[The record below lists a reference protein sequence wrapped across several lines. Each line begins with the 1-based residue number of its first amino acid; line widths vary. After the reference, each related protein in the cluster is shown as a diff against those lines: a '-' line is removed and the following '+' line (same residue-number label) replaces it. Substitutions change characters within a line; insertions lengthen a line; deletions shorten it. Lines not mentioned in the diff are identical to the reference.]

1 VLCELDRK
9 TGANEVKQ
17 LLSVS
22 LYSVSCYSFNS
33 NYGRGLL

>member
-1 VLCELDRK
+1 MLRELDRK
-9 TGANEVKQ
+9 TGANEVSQ

-22 LYSVSCYSFNS
+22 LFVSCYSFNS